1 MEHVM
6 QKQHYTTPFAQY
18 MGKDINGFYHV
29 RLGPKIY
36 LLKVS
41 LNYTPEFDTEFFGG
55 IQAAPFDWHSVL
67 VKDTSDSEPRP
78 ITPDELAI
86 KWLKGNLKKI
96 INYQRAIKRNANSQ
110 TMRYSKEL
118 CIDFRNAQYNGA

>member
-1 MEHVM
+1 M

>member
-1 MEHVM
+1 M

-18 MGKDINGFYHV
+18 MGKDIDGFYHV

-55 IQAAPFDWHSVL
+55 VQAAPFDWHSVL
-67 VKDTSDSEPRP
+67 VKDTSVSEPRP
-78 ITPDELAI
+78 ITPDKLAI

-110 TMRYSKEL
+110 TMRYSKEQ